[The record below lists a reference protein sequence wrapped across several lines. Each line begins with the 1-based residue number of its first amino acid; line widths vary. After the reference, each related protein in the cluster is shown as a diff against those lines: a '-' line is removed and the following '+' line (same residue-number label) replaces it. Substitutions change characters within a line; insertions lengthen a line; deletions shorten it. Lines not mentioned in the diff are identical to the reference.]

1 MSRFL
6 ATLLALI
13 FIFTTPPVL
22 LAFNLAQ
29 LATNREAFKQA
40 LRQTDLRQVAID
52 AAAATLTQ
60 LANQQGIGV
69 EGINPAL
76 INSTLEAA
84 IPPQWIEEQSNRV
97 VDALFDY
104 LETGDPARLTL
115 TIDTA
120 PLFDRFRSEIG
131 AQAIV
136 TAVESFPPC
145 PPGQLPIDPSNLAV
159 TTCLPEGVNVATA
172 AAIIHSNLTT
182 LLDNNPQLIAEAN
195 QIEVNVLEISG
206 TNPALLQQLQQLR
219 QTLQRLQTGSWLLW
233 LIPMGCLFF
242 ILLLVVRSPGSF
254 GSWWGWPMFAA
265 ALLTLL
271 LTFLAPTILTS
282 SLLLLPAL
290 PPEADSLLRS
300 LLTTF
305 IAIITQLWFF
315 RVRIQAAF
323 MLAASLPLIV
333 IGLTWWLLYPRQNDA
348 GYDYD
353 DGEYEYDD
361 ELT

>member
-1 MSRFL
+1 M
-6 ATLLALI
+6 
-13 FIFTTPPVL
+13 VL

-40 LRQTDLRQVAID
+40 LQQTDLRQMAVD
-52 AAAATLTQ
+52 AAALTLTQ

-76 INSTLEAA
+76 INNTLEAA
-84 IPPQWIEEQSNRV
+84 IPPQWIEEQTNLV

-104 LETGDPARLTL
+104 LETGDPAKLTL

-120 PLFDRFRSEIG
+120 PLFERFRSEVG

-145 PPGQLPIDPSNLAV
+145 PPGQLPIDPTNLTV
-159 TTCLPEGVNVATA
+159 ISCLPEGVNVGDA
-172 AAIIHSNLTT
+172 AAIIHRNLTT
-182 LLDNNPQLIAEAN
+182 ILDNNPQLIGEA
-195 QIEVNVLEISG
+195 QAIEVNVLEISG

-233 LIPMGCLFF
+233 LIPLGCLFF

-254 GSWWGWPMFAA
+254 GNWWGWPMAAA
-265 ALLTLL
+265 ALLTLAF
-271 LTFLAPTILTS
+271 TFLFSLSPRLLVS
-282 SLLLLPAL
+282 SSFLL
-290 PPEADSLLRS
+290 PPEADTLLRS
-300 LLTTF
+300 LLTSF
-305 IAIITQLWFF
+305 ITIITQLWFF
-315 RVRIQAAF
+315 RVRLQAAF

-333 IGLTWWLLYPRQNDA
+333 IGLAWWLLYPRQNEAD
-348 GYDYD
+348 YEYD
-353 DGEYEYDD
+353 DGVYEYDD